1 MQDNQFYDDYQ
12 SPLGYRALKN
22 GYDTY
27 GVDHSQFTTREEVE
41 YQDKRIKREEELM
54 QQQRNMGITGNY
66 MQYGTNFWNTSPENN
81 YGFGGSEIKNL
92 NAENYNSTILPNN
105 RNSKIN
111 DLSINPG
118 YYLGYGVGYIH
129 SDIQDPNG
137 YINSFKN
144 IMNYNK
150 QYRPKNVND
159 KYKHAMI
166 NCLMAQNGSKSE
178 KVSQI
183 LSGLKENYDVLFNK
197 NTSQASDED
206 MEANIYGRNIGRT
219 YPQGSCHDL
228 ITQKYNP

>member
-1 MQDNQFYDDYQ
+1 MTENQFYNDYQ
-12 SPLGYRALKN
+12 SPLGYRTLEN

-41 YQDKRIKREEELM
+41 YQDKRVKREEELM

-66 MQYGTNFWNTSPENN
+66 KQYGSDFWSVSPENN
-81 YGFGGSEIKNL
+81 YGLK
-92 NAENYNSTILPNN
+92 T
-105 RNSKIN
+105 N

-118 YYLGYGVGYIH
+118 YYLGYGLGYIN
-129 SDIQDPNG
+129 SDIQNPNG

-144 IMNYNK
+144 IINYNN
-150 QYRPKNVND
+150 QYEPMNVND

-166 NCLMAQNGSKSE
+166 NCLMAQHGSKSE

-183 LSGLKENYDVLFNK
+183 LSGLKESYDVLFNE
-197 NTSQASDED
+197 NTSQASDAD

-219 YPQGSCHDL
+219 YPQGNCHDL
-228 ITQKYNP
+228 ISQKYNP

>member
-1 MQDNQFYDDYQ
+1 MKDIFRLDFFNMYMNNNFEEGYKMTKKQADL
-12 SPLGYRALKN
+12 PL
-22 GYDTY
+22 
-27 GVDHSQFTTREEVE
+27 V
-41 YQDKRIKREEELM
+41 
-54 QQQRNMGITGNY
+54 
-66 MQYGTNFWNTSPENN
+66 
-81 YGFGGSEIKNL
+81 
-92 NAENYNSTILPNN
+92 
-105 RNSKIN
+105 
-111 DLSINPG
+111 
-118 YYLGYGVGYIH
+118 

-166 NCLMAQNGSKSE
+166 NCLMVQNGSKSE

-219 YPQGSCHDL
+219 YPQRSCHDL

>member
-1 MQDNQFYDDYQ
+1 M
-12 SPLGYRALKN
+12 GYRTLEN

-41 YQDKRIKREEELM
+41 YQDKRVKREEELM

-66 MQYGTNFWNTSPENN
+66 KQYGSDFWSVSPENN
-81 YGFGGSEIKNL
+81 YGFSGSEYKTKNL
-92 NAENYNSTILPNN
+92 NTEKFNSTILPNN
-105 RNSKIN
+105 RNLKTN

-118 YYLGYGVGYIH
+118 YYLGYGLGYIN
-129 SDIQDPNG
+129 SDIQNPNG

-144 IMNYNK
+144 IINYNN
-150 QYRPKNVND
+150 QYEPMNVND

-166 NCLMAQNGSKSE
+166 NCLMAQHGSKSE

-183 LSGLKENYDVLFNK
+183 LSGLKESYDVLFNE
-197 NTSQASDED
+197 NTSQASDAD

-219 YPQGSCHDL
+219 YPQGNCHDL
-228 ITQKYNP
+228 ISQKYNP